1 MLVHYKRKCMDIS
14 QLFSKLLN
22 IEKAQQEILRRLDLI
37 TGNVPQSSDPD
48 EEWLD
53 ALEVQKLLKISE
65 STLYRLKKKK
75 ILVPARLGS
84 RDYYLAD
91 EVRKAIN
98 RFMK

>member
-1 MLVHYKRKCMDIS
+1 MDIS
-14 QLFSKLLN
+14 QLFNKLLDL
-22 IEKAQQEILRRLDLI
+22 EKAQQEILRRLDLMV
-37 TGNVPQSSDPD
+37 GNSPQTSDPH

-53 ALEVQKLLKISE
+53 SLEVQKLLKISE
-65 STLYRLKKKK
+65 STLYRLKKKN

-84 RDYYLAD
+84 RDYYPAD

>member
-1 MLVHYKRKCMDIS
+1 MDIN
-14 QLFSKLLN
+14 QLFNKLLD
-22 IEKAQQEILRRLDLI
+22 IEKAQQEILLRLDLI
-37 TGNVPQSSDPD
+37 TGGTSQATGVGG
-48 EEWLD
+48 EWLD
-53 ALEVQKLLKISE
+53 SFEVQKLLKISE

-84 RDYYLAD
+84 RDYYPAA